1 MKFKDKI
8 SIFCFLSII
17 FSSEISAKSLKLEQI
32 ADNNSNYLHDFE
44 TFVSKEIINI
54 IIEIPKGTKEKWEVS
69 KINGKL
75 EKDFFMGKPRIIQFD
90 PYPVNYGT
98 IPKTVLPRNIGGD
111 GDPLDVILIGSELIR
126 GQVVEGKII
135 GLLKF
140 LDYGEY
146 DDKIVAVPLNKD
158 FENINNVEDLINLE
172 ESYNLKSIIN
182 WFTKYK
188 DENIVTYHGHS
199 NKEQAI
205 KQVLLSNKYYNRYG
219 IKKR

>member
-8 SIFCFLSII
+8 LIFFFLSII
-17 FSSEISAKSLKLEQI
+17 FLTEVNAKSLKLEQI
-32 ADNNSNYLHDFE
+32 DNNNLNYLYDFE

-54 IIEIPKGTKEKWEVS
+54 VIEIPKGTKEKWEVS

-75 EKDFFMGKPRIIQFD
+75 EKDFFMGKPRVIQFD

-111 GDPLDVILIGSELIR
+111 GDPLDVILIGGQLIR

-135 GLLKF
+135 VLIKF
-140 LDYGEY
+140 LDFGEY
-146 DDKIVAVPLNKD
+146 DDKIVAVPLNAE
-158 FENINNVEDLINLE
+158 FENINNIEDLINVKE
-172 ESYNLKSIIN
+172 KYNLKSIIN
-182 WFTKYK
+182 WFTEYK
-188 DENIVTYHGHS
+188 GENIVTYYGYS

-205 KQVLLSNKYYNRYG
+205 KKVLLSNKYFNRYG

>member
-1 MKFKDKI
+1 MKFKNKI

-17 FSSEISAKSLKLEQI
+17 FSSEISAKSLKFEQI
-32 ADNNSNYLHDFE
+32 ADNNLNYLHDFE

-140 LDYGEY
+140 LDFGEY

-188 DENIVTYHGHS
+188 GENIVTYQGYS